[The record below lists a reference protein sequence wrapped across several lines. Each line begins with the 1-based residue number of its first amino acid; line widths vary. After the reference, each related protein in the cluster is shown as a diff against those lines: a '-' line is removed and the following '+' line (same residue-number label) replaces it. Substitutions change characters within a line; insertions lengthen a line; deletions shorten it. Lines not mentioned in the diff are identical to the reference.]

1 MAKRVGGSGGRHV
14 ENEGGADNHVSLPR
28 WELCRHIMFV
38 WMATTIIKE
47 LRLKIRLVVL
57 FTESTN
63 NLRVFN

>member
-1 MAKRVGGSGGRHV
+1 
-14 ENEGGADNHVSLPR
+14 
-28 WELCRHIMFV
+28 MFV

-63 NLRVFN
+63 NLLVFN